1 MITAELIGAGPV
13 VSFLDH
19 LPEKAMAALQADV
32 SRLAI
37 TLLRKVKEEKLSGQ
51 VLRNQTGTL
60 RRSINQRV
68 EVFGRSAVV
77 GSVGTNLSYAA
88 AHEFGFNGPVN
99 VKAHLR
105 MVKKAFGKTVK
116 NPQEHPVRAFT
127 RQMHLPERSF
137 LRSAMTE
144 MAPEIR
150 SSLEAAIRK
159 ELQP

>member
-1 MITAELIGAGPV
+1 MIAAELIGAERV
-13 VSFLDH
+13 VAFLEL
-19 LPEKAMAALQADV
+19 LPQKAMAAIKADV

-68 EVFGRSAVV
+68 EVFGQQAVV

-105 MVKKAFGKTVK
+105 LVKKAWGKTVRS
-116 NPQEHPVRAFT
+116 PQEHPVRAFT
-127 RQMHLPERSF
+127 RQMHLPEKSF
-137 LRSAMTE
+137 LRSAMAE

-150 SSLEAAIRK
+150 DGLEAAINK
-159 ELQP
+159 AVKP

>member
-1 MITAELIGAGPV
+1 MIAAELIGAERV
-13 VSFLDH
+13 VAFLGL
-19 LPEKAMAALQADV
+19 LPPKAMAAIKADV

-51 VLRNQTGTL
+51 VLKNQTGTL

-68 EVFGRSAVV
+68 EVFGQQQVV
-77 GSVGTNLSYAA
+77 GSVGTKLSYAA

-105 MVKKAFGKTVK
+105 MVKKAWGKAVR
-116 NPQEHPVRAFT
+116 NPQEHPVRAFS
-127 RQMHLPERSF
+127 RQLRLPEKSF
-137 LRSAMTE
+137 LRSAMAE

-150 SSLEAAIRK
+150 ESLEASVAK
-159 ELQP
+159 AMKP

>member
-1 MITAELIGAGPV
+1 MIAAELIGAERV
-13 VSFLDH
+13 VAFMAL
-19 LPEKAMAALQADV
+19 LPEKAMAAIKADV

-51 VLRNQTGTL
+51 VLKNQTGTL
-60 RRSINQRV
+60 RRSISQKV
-68 EVFGRSAVV
+68 EASAQEVV

-105 MVKKAFGKTVK
+105 MVKKAWGKTIK
-116 NPQEHPVRAFT
+116 SPKEHPVRAFT
-127 RQMHLPERSF
+127 RQMHLPEKSF
-137 LRSAMTE
+137 LRSAMAE

-150 SSLEAAIRK
+150 EGLEAAMNK
-159 ELQP
+159 VVKP

>member
-1 MITAELIGAGPV
+1 MIAAELIGAERV
-13 VSFLDH
+13 VAFLEL
-19 LPEKAMAALQADV
+19 LPQKAMAAIKADV

-51 VLRNQTGTL
+51 VLKNQTGTL

-68 EVFGRSAVV
+68 EVFGQQAVV

-105 MVKKAFGKTVK
+105 LVKKAWGKTVR

-137 LRSAMTE
+137 LRSAMAE

-150 SSLEAAIRK
+150 EGLEAAISK
-159 ELQP
+159 AVKP